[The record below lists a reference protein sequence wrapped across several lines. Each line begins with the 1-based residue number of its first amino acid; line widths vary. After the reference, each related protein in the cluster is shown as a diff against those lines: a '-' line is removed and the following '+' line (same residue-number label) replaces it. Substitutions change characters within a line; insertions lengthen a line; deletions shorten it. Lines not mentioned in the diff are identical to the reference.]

1 MSNSTTTEGN
11 TNEVSSSTGT
21 LVDAS
26 FQNRAIAHLID
37 IGVYI
42 GIAMVGGIV
51 LGFIKLGFVGFL
63 LGLAYFLVKDSL
75 PFFGWSKCWEEG
87 HENQSCN
94 SRWEIS
100 VR

>member
-75 PFFGWSKCWEEG
+75 PFFGRKL
-87 HENQSCN
+87 
-94 SRWEIS
+94 
-100 VR
+100 VL